1 MRSWENPLF
10 IEEKKIG
17 SGFTGPRPKTTV
29 KWTLVLIYARFY
41 ITDYSQGKIIFES
54 QMIMVFDE
62 VLEKIYVFLFFQA
75 SEEKIGWLQV
85 LD

>member
-54 QMIMVFDE
+54 QMILVFNE
-62 VLEKIYVFLFFQA
+62 VLEKYLCIPLFKV
-75 SEEKIGWLQV
+75 SEEKNG
-85 LD
+85 